1 MDPLTHALSGA
12 LLARATAPRAQT
24 QQTQRFALPLRTRVA
39 AGFAAAAFP
48 DLDLALR
55 LIDTMTYLN
64 WHQGPTHSLI
74 MLPLWA
80 LLLSHLFS
88 HFFHKQYSWQTFYLP
103 VCLGIAIHIAGDLV
117 TSYGLMLFAPFSTER
132 FSLPLV
138 FVIDPWFSLIIIAG
152 LVFSFVFPQQK
163 TFALCALIGLIAYVM
178 ALLSLHE
185 RALNIGTTYAK
196 TQTVNMHT
204 AAVHALPQPLSP
216 FNWKIIIQDKD
227 AYHIAHINLRSRQ
240 TAKTPAADAWLLQRM
255 AAAYQPANDAI
266 WQRREQLGDNPSKT
280 NFAHEAWLQPG
291 FEPFRR
297 FSVFPLLDRVDHSK
311 QGSCFWFFDLRF
323 QFPELPPS
331 FRYGMCRDD
340 QANWQMLRQQGLFI
354 ID

>member
-24 QQTQRFALPLRTRVA
+24 QETALPLRTRVM

-55 LIDTMTYLN
+55 LIDTLTYLN

-88 HFFHKQYSWQTFYLP
+88 RFFHKQYSWQMFYLP
-103 VCLGIAIHIAGDLV
+103 VCLGIAIHIAGDLI

-132 FSLPLV
+132 FYLPLV
-138 FVIDPWFSLIIIAG
+138 FVIDPWFSLIIIVG

-163 TFALCALIGLIAYVM
+163 IFALCALIGLIGYVM
-178 ALLSLHE
+178 VLWSLHE
-185 RALNIGTTYAK
+185 RALNIGATYAK
-196 TQTVNMHT
+196 IQALNTHT

-227 AYHIAHINLRSRQ
+227 AYHIANINLRSRQ
-240 TAKTPAADAWLLQRM
+240 TAQKPTADAWLLQRM
-255 AAAYQPANDAI
+255 AAAYQSTNDTI
-266 WQRREQLGDNPSKT
+266 WQRREQFGDKPNNTSL
-280 NFAHEAWLQPG
+280 AREAWLQPG
-291 FEPFRR
+291 FEQFRR
-297 FSVFPLLDRVDHSK
+297 FSVFPLLDRVDHSE
-311 QGSCFWFFDLRF
+311 QGNCFWFFDLRF

-331 FRYGMCRDD
+331 FRYGMCRKDIQSD
-340 QANWQMLRQQGLFI
+340 WQMLRQQGLFI